1 MIAEGQGR
9 PSVRE
14 AAAALPATALQ
25 FGMQLTLGIVG
36 HCRTDPHKERMPVE
50 DAILPPVADY
60 LPSDDRARVYRSCGL
75 SPRWQSERNKAV
87 EYYREARSSDL
98 MRVSE
103 IGGAGSLGR
112 LCRVGS

>member
-9 PSVRE
+9 LSLLE
-14 AAAALPATALQ
+14 AAAALPATTLQ

-36 HCRTDPHKERMPVE
+36 HCRADPHKELMPVE

-60 LPSDDRARVYRSCGL
+60 SPSDDRARVYRSCGL
-75 SPRWQSERNKAV
+75 SPRWQSERNKTV

-103 IGGAGSLGR
+103 IGGQAR
-112 LCRVGS
+112 